1 MADLQQNGLRGYYFR
16 QILKEEG
23 IDVETAVEKLKK
35 LEEQLKAIEPS
46 GDYTEE
52 VKSLFS
58 GEGSISPVQ
67 LGGEKLVKG
76 LREFKNVT
84 QNMGD
89 YKFNYADYGKTEDLY
104 FNHLVGIGGN

>member
-16 QILKEEG
+16 QILRENPNN
-23 IDVETAVEKLKK
+23 VETAVKK
-35 LEEQLKAIEPS
+35 FKELETQLNAIGPS

-58 GEGSISPVQ
+58 GDGTISPVQ

-76 LREFKNVT
+76 LHEFQNVT
-84 QNMGD
+84 QDMGD
-89 YKFNYADYGKTEDLY
+89 YKFNYTNYSKDEDLY